1 MIELFYIQGEEVMI
15 ATSLLIM
22 IVWLFTVTQQ
32 LYTETLRQQ
41 NRIIRLSYNL
51 QLAEYQTGIPYYT
64 DISLPPMHYETQLLE
79 MYRARDERQ
88 PRKRSAS
95 L

>member
-1 MIELFYIQGEEVMI
+1 MLELFYIQGEEVMI

-64 DISLPPMHYETQLLE
+64 GISIAPMHYETQLLE
-79 MYRARDERQ
+79 MYRARDERR